1 MEVYILIFDVT
12 IVFKMATIQQK
23 VFCVLEYD
31 KTFSFIT
38 VQRAFRRMYPGNPP
52 PGKQS
57 ILRWYNQFKETG
69 TIVKGKSSGRPRVS
83 NETVERVRASFVR
96 SPQKSTYRASRE
108 LDIPQPTVWKIL
120 RTRLRM
126 KPYRIQ
132 LLQTLKPEDLI
143 KRFEF
148 CNNMQAAMEDDDGF
162 EDCLVFSDEANFHIS
177 GKVNRHNVRIWG
189 TQQPYVT
196 VQHERDS
203 AKVNVFAAISK
214 SKLYGPF
221 FFAEK
226 TVTGMSFL
234 DMLEQW
240 LLPQLTEDSNNFLLQ
255 IDGAPPHWHIAVR
268 DYLNT
273 QLPRRWIGRCGE
285 GDLPFLQWPPRSP
298 DLTACDFF
306 FGGA

>member
-1 MEVYILIFDVT
+1 
-12 IVFKMATIQQK
+12 
-23 VFCVLEYD
+23 
-31 KTFSFIT
+31 
-38 VQRAFRRMYPGNPP
+38 
-52 PGKQS
+52 
-57 ILRWYNQFKETG
+57 
-69 TIVKGKSSGRPRVS
+69 
-83 NETVERVRASFVR
+83 
-96 SPQKSTYRASRE
+96 
-108 LDIPQPTVWKIL
+108 
-120 RTRLRM
+120 M

-132 LLQTLKPEDLI
+132 MLQTLKPED
-143 KRFEF
+143 F
-148 CNNMQAAMEDDDGF
+148 
-162 EDCLVFSDEANFHIS
+162 ANFHLS

-214 SKLYGPF
+214 LKFYSPF

-240 LLPQLTEDSNNFLLQ
+240 LLPQLTEDSNIFILQ

-285 GDLPFLQWPPRSP
+285 SDLPLYQWPPRTP

-306 FGGA
+306 LWGCIKDKVYIPPLPATLVELKERITHAFTTITRDMLLCVCDEFQYRLDVCRVTKGSHIEHL

>member
-177 GKVNRHNVRIWG
+177 GKVNRHNYASGV
-189 TQQPYVT
+189 P
-196 VQHERDS
+196 
-203 AKVNVFAAISK
+203 
-214 SKLYGPF
+214 
-221 FFAEK
+221 
-226 TVTGMSFL
+226 
-234 DMLEQW
+234 
-240 LLPQLTEDSNNFLLQ
+240 NNHTSQCNMNEILQ
-255 IDGAPPHWHIAVR
+255 K
-268 DYLNT
+268 
-273 QLPRRWIGRCGE
+273 
-285 GDLPFLQWPPRSP
+285 
-298 DLTACDFF
+298 
-306 FGGA
+306 